1 MWRGVK
7 DIPTVVCTCFLK
19 DFFMFLVET
28 SVYKNTKST
37 KRKRT
42 PLNSVLNVW
51 CDATMMVGAF
61 LSYCIVY
68 KIHWLRLFF
77 FKRKNFF
84 GHTFYNT
91 STQMMWK
98 RLVSFLGWG
107 KPEYACLEWNLCLSS
122 QIGANTQKVH
132 KHWGVFFGKVIK
144 TDKKTIFIHEFYYF
158 LCVFVCMRTKNKNDL
173 FFGV

>member
-1 MWRGVK
+1 MFKYRTMLQFYVNSVLYVIMIIIRKILWTHSSKNLRIEAMWRGVK

-77 FKRKNFF
+77 SREKISLDTPFTT
-84 GHTFYNT
+84 H
-91 STQMMWK
+91 
-98 RLVSFLGWG
+98 L
-107 KPEYACLEWNLCLSS
+107 
-122 QIGANTQKVH
+122 H
-132 KHWGVFFGKVIK
+132 KWCGR
-144 TDKKTIFIHEFYYF
+144 D
-158 LCVFVCMRTKNKNDL
+158 
-173 FFGV
+173 

>member
-1 MWRGVK
+1 MSVNVKRCKRHSDWRLYVLFKG
-7 DIPTVVCTCFLK
+7 
-19 DFFMFLVET
+19 FFHVFGRIR
-28 SVYKNTKST
+28 VYKNTKST

-42 PLNSVLNVW
+42 PLNIFFNVW

-68 KIHWLRLFF
+68 KFIDYVFF
-77 FKRKNFF
+77 FFQEKKFLWT
-84 GHTFYNT
+84 HLLHT

-107 KPEYACLEWNLCLSS
+107 KPEYACLEWNLCEQSDRC
-122 QIGANTQKVH
+122 QHTKVH

-144 TDKKTIFIHEFYYF
+144 TDKKRSSFMSFTIFVCLC
-158 LCVFVCMRTKNKNDL
+158 LCVCIQRE
-173 FFGV
+173 